1 MTLAALLALW
11 VVHLAAVA
19 SPGPAFALGLRL
31 AATEGLRP
39 ALIFAFGIGLG
50 GAVWALAA
58 LTGLSLMFQIA
69 PWTMAV
75 LKVAGGLFLIWI
87 GVQGWRH
94 ARDPL
99 PQAEL
104 GALPRSALS
113 ALRLA
118 LISQAGNPKT
128 ALFFGAVFAALVPA
142 NPSPLLMVG
151 LLAMVFATETLW
163 FSVVALGF
171 SRAPVRRAYARL
183 KAWLDRAFGAA
194 MVALGLRLSLTP

>member
-11 VVHLAAVA
+11 AVHLAAVA

-39 ALIFAFGIGLG
+39 ALIFALGVGLG
-50 GAVWALAA
+50 GAGWALAA
-58 LTGLSLMFQIA
+58 LTGLSLLFQLA
-69 PWTMAV
+69 PWTMAM
-75 LKVAGGLFLIWI
+75 LKLAGGVFLIWI

-99 PQAEL
+99 PPATP
-104 GALPRSALS
+104 GALPRSSRS

-118 LISQAGNPKT
+118 LVSQAGNPKT

-142 NPSPLLMVG
+142 DPSPMLMAG
-151 LLAMVFATETLW
+151 LLAMVLATETLW
-163 FSVVALGF
+163 FSLVALTF
-171 SRAPVRRAYARL
+171 SRPPVRRAYARM
-183 KAWLDRAFGAA
+183 KAGLDRAFGAA
-194 MVALGLRLSLTP
+194 MMALGLRLSLTP

>member
-11 VVHLAAVA
+11 AVHLAAVA

-39 ALIFAFGIGLG
+39 ALVFALGVGLG
-50 GAVWALAA
+50 GALWALAA
-58 LTGLSLMFQIA
+58 LTGLSLLFQLA

-75 LKVAGGLFLIWI
+75 LKLAGGMFLVWI

-99 PQAEL
+99 PQATPE
-104 GALPRSALS
+104 ALPRPARS

-118 LISQAGNPKT
+118 LITQAGNPKT

-142 NPSPLLMVG
+142 NPSPMLMAG
-151 LLAMVFATETLW
+151 LLAMVLATETLW
-163 FSVVALGF
+163 FAVVALTF
-171 SRAPVRRAYARL
+171 SRAPVRRAYARM
-183 KAWLDRAFGAA
+183 KAGLDRAFGAA

>member
-11 VVHLAAVA
+11 GVHLAAVA

-39 ALIFAFGIGLG
+39 ALIFAIGIGFG

-58 LTGLSLMFQIA
+58 LTGLSLLFQLA
-69 PWTMAV
+69 PWTMTA
-75 LKVAGGLFLIWI
+75 LKVAGGVFLIWI
-87 GVQGWRH
+87 GLQGWRH
-94 ARDPL
+94 AHDPL
-99 PQAEL
+99 PHTTPE
-104 GALPRSALS
+104 ALPRSALS

-118 LISQAGNPKT
+118 LVSQAGNPKT

-142 NPSPLLMVG
+142 NPSPPLMAA

-163 FSVVALGF
+163 FSVVALTF
-171 SRAPVRRAYARL
+171 SRAPVRRAYARM
-183 KAWLDRAFGAA
+183 KAGLDRAFGVA